1 MKAFIS
7 GAISNLD
14 YREAW
19 TNFENCENAL
29 KAIGITEIFN
39 PMREIDPLLPYEKQ
53 MEICLAA
60 IENSDVLIQQRNW
73 NQSAGAKREFEK
85 ARSCGLQILQDRSG
99 DYESLA
105 WKIEHN
111 KTRSHVNA

>member
-19 TNFENCENAL
+19 NNFERCENAL
-29 KAIGITEIFN
+29 KAIGITQIFN

-60 IENSDVLIQQRNW
+60 IETSDVLIQQRNW
-73 NQSAGAKREFEK
+73 NESAGAKREFEK
-85 ARSCGLQILQDRSG
+85 AHRCGLQILHDRG
-99 DYESLA
+99 ADYESLG
-105 WKIEHN
+105 WKIKHN
-111 KTRSHVNA
+111 KTQAHVNA